1 MRVLITLLTV
11 LASAFAAMSSTGSA
25 AVGDPPCLPT
35 KDDTVWQWP
44 LAGPGASAASGPNA
58 VPHVSP
64 GPDVRAGGASAT
76 VGPGAVPGVSSGP
89 DVRAGPTILR
99 PFELPPH
106 RWDAGHRGVDLA
118 GYLGDPVRAAG
129 GGVVLY
135 AGRLVDRGVVV
146 IGHGV
151 LRTSYEPVAASVAVG
166 ATVAPGEQVGTLE
179 AGHCA
184 SSPCLH
190 WGLLSGHGHGTA
202 YFDPLL
208 LLGCGQVR
216 LEPVMAGPG
225 TG

>member
-1 MRVLITLLTV
+1 MRVLITLMTV
-11 LASAFAAMSSTGSA
+11 VASAFAAMTSTGLA
-25 AVGDPPCLPT
+25 AVGDPPCAPT
-35 KDDTVWQWP
+35 HSDTAWQWP
-44 LAGPGASAASGPNA
+44 LAAPGPSAEPVSSATPGAS
-58 VPHVSP
+58 P
-64 GPDVRAGGASAT
+64 GSDA
-76 VGPGAVPGVSSGP
+76 
-89 DVRAGPTILR
+89 RAGPVILR
-99 PFELPPH
+99 AFEPPAH

-118 GYLGDPVRAAG
+118 GYLGDAVRAAG
-129 GGVVLY
+129 SGVVLY

-151 LRTSYEPVAASVAVG
+151 LRTSYEPVAASVPVG

-184 SSPCLH
+184 ASPCLH